1 MVMSKPVAIVAA
13 MRHELG
19 PLERHAKLCEVDGIY
34 LYELPSALLA
44 VGGIGRENAQRAAEL
59 AVGEANPKL
68 LVSAGI
74 AGALTPDLK
83 AGDVVHVR
91 DVVDEVTGKH
101 YATIGGDAVLVT
113 SSRVAGMQGKRR
125 LASLYAA
132 SAVDMEGAA
141 VAHVAKEHSIPFAAL
156 KAISD
161 ELEFP
166 MPPLGKFVD
175 ARGQLH
181 VLAFAG
187 FVAVRPKWW
196 LPAVRL
202 ATNSQLAIR
211 KLAEALN
218 HLIQQHGQGGPSER
232 EILA

>member
-1 MVMSKPVAIVAA
+1 
-13 MRHELG
+13 MR
-19 PLERHAKLCEVDGIY
+19 
-34 LYELPSALLA
+34 
-44 VGGIGRENAQRAAEL
+44 
-59 AVGEANPKL
+59 EANPKL

-91 DVVDEVTGKH
+91 DVVDEATGEH
-101 YATIGGDAVLVT
+101 YATVGGEAVLVT
-113 SSRVAGMQGKRR
+113 SSRVAGVQSKLH

-141 VAHVAKEHSIPFAAL
+141 VAGVARERGIPFASL

-161 ELEFP
+161 ELGFP

-175 ARGQLH
+175 DRGQFH
-181 VLAFAG
+181 VLGFVG

-196 LPAVRL
+196 LPAIHL
-202 ATNSQLAIR
+202 ANNTQLAIR
-211 KLAEALN
+211 NLADALN
-218 HLIQQHGQGGPSER
+218 HLIQQHAQGAISET
-232 EILA
+232 EAHV